1 MFTEVYINLIPEVEQ
16 GYRFPGCPFMRTHK
30 INWAQGVLKEGK
42 EIAVKRLFSKSE
54 QGVNEFFIQGVNSS
68 TNPHYQAIMNDL
80 ELAG

>member
-1 MFTEVYINLIPEVEQ
+1 MKNASMNNGHFSGFVS
-16 GYRFPGCPFMRTHK
+16 M
-30 INWAQGVLKEGK
+30 GVLKEGK
-42 EIAVKRLFSKSE
+42 EVAVKRLFSNSE